1 MSYTVRVLAKGG
13 ILTPLYLQKI
23 LGIVKICDKKHI
35 HFGSRQDLLFT
46 VSNRTMLHAEELFKT
61 SKLNY
66 IIHGRKGSH
75 YQNIVSS
82 YVSSDMTA
90 ATSWLTSGSYLNI
103 LEQFSYDPMLKINI
117 TDPKQSL
124 VPLFYGNLNF
134 VASPVKDYWFLYLRK
149 NENSLPERWPA
160 LILNTEIAS
169 LSKKIE
175 DAWSSFKGIINKFFT
190 NIQYDKNNWK
200 KVDAELKNE
209 FLLPHD
215 YEGFGK
221 MYTSNNYWAGF
232 YWRDNNYDLPFLE
245 EVGNLCLRTNISKI
259 CITPWKSFLVKEIQ
273 EKDLIHWHR
282 LLGRFGINMRHSS
295 FELNWHIPLKNKQ
308 AFRLKRTIVRN
319 FDKTDV
325 CVHGLT
331 FGIKSKPEMAFTS
344 IVIERN
350 PGIKILKSLDPFA
363 SYSIYHARNFDAN
376 SCIYEEFVSNISHN
390 RLPAMLQNLTLKF
403 YAQISDT
410 SVKPVSKPKP
420 EIDNKPEVYQC
431 PRCFSIY
438 DEKVGDPLA
447 GIAANTLF
455 AILPET
461 FCCSLCEAP
470 KADFKKISLKTII
483 KEANA

>member
-23 LGIVKICDKKHI
+23 LGIVKTCDKIHI

-46 VSNRTMLHAEELFKT
+46 VSNTKMQKTEELFRA
-61 SKLNY
+61 SKLSY
-66 IIHGRKGSH
+66 IIHGRKGIH
-75 YQNIVSS
+75 CQNIVSS
-82 YVSSDMTA
+82 YVSSDMTS
-90 ATSWLTSGSYLNI
+90 ATTWLSSGNYLNI

-134 VASPVKDYWFLYLRK
+134 VASPVKDFWFLYLRK

-160 LILNTEIAS
+160 LVLNTEIAI

-175 DAWSSFKGIINKFFT
+175 DAWTSFEGSVTDFFPIIQHET
-190 NIQYDKNNWK
+190 NNWK
-200 KVDAELKNE
+200 EVDAELKNE

-221 MYTSNNYWAGF
+221 MYSSNNYWAGF
-232 YWRDNNYDLPFLE
+232 YWRNNNYDVPFLE
-245 EVGNLCLRTNISKI
+245 EVSQLCLRTNIPKI
-259 CITPWKSFLVKEIQ
+259 CITPWKSFLVKEIK

-295 FELNWHIPLKNKQ
+295 FELNWHVPLKNKG
-308 AFRLKRTIVRN
+308 AFRLKNSVIKK

-331 FGIKSKPEMAFTS
+331 FGIKSTNEMPFTS
-344 IVIERN
+344 IVIERK
-350 PGIKILKSLDPFA
+350 PGIKMLKDLDPFA
-363 SYSIYHARNFDAN
+363 SYSIYHARNFNAN
-376 SCIYEEFVSNISHN
+376 TCIYEEFVSNISRN
-390 RLPAMLQNLTLKF
+390 RLPGMLQNLTLKF
-403 YAQISDT
+403 YAQISET
-410 SVKPVSKPKP
+410 AVKPEKKQKFEP
-420 EIDNKPEVYQC
+420 DNKPEVYQC
-431 PRCFSIY
+431 SHCFSVY
-438 DEKVGDPLA
+438 DEKAGDPQA

-455 AILPET
+455 TALPET

-470 KADFKKISLKTII
+470 KSDFKKISMKTII